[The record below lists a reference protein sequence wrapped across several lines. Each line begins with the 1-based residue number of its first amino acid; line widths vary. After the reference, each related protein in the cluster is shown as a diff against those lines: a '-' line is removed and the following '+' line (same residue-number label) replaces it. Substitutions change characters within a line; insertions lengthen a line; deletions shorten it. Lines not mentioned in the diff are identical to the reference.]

1 MQINTESSEH
11 SISNKENNIS
21 FAILFQVLWKFAYFF
36 LILYEERNNCINK
49 IESHKILIILN
60 ESANNREY
68 SLVILA
74 LSWFNEILPP
84 RKKNYLFLTKTYQ

>member
-11 SISNKENNIS
+11 SISNKDNIRFNYFS
-21 FAILFQVLWKFAYFF
+21 NFKEFTYFF
-36 LILYEERNNCINK
+36 LILNEESNNCINK

-60 ESANNREY
+60 ESANNREN

-74 LSWFNEILPP
+74 LSWFNEIL
-84 RKKNYLFLTKTYQ
+84 